1 MRMGDELT
9 ARQRSVLQFVIDYH
23 RRHRVAPSVREIGR
37 GVGLRSPAGVHRI
50 LDILKARGYLDS
62 EPDKQRTWR
71 FAGPLD
77 GPGLP
82 VLGAIAAGAPIEALG
97 EVEEMVA
104 VSPLLFGDEA
114 CFGLRV
120 RGDSMEGAHILDG
133 DLAVI
138 RPGVRVISGQIGA
151 VLVADLLTE
160 ATLKIVRRDGQT
172 LTLAAANPAYA
183 DMVFRNRERRQVTI
197 VGKLAGVVR
206 GWR

>member
-9 ARQRSVLQFVIDYH
+9 ARQSSVLQFVIDYH

-37 GVGLRSPAGVHRI
+37 GVGLRSPAG
-50 LDILKARGYLDS
+50 
-62 EPDKQRTWR
+62 
-71 FAGPLD
+71 
-77 GPGLP
+77 
-82 VLGAIAAGAPIEALG
+82 APIEALG
-97 EVEEMVA
+97 EVEETVA

-120 RGDSMEGAHILDG
+120 RGDSMVGAHILDG

-138 RPGVRVISGQIGA
+138 RPGVRVMSGQIGA

-172 LTLAAANPAYA
+172 LTLAAANPGCA
-183 DMVFRNRERRQVTI
+183 DMVFRNRERRRVTI